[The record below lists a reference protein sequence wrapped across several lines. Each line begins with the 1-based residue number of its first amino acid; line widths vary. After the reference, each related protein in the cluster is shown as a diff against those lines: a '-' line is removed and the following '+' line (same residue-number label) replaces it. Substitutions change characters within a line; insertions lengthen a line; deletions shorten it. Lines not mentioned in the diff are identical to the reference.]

1 MAKTI
6 TLVSNVSAG
15 ADVTTPSLDLVDLQ
29 TGSFNVIFSGG
40 AGNLAGTL
48 YLQGSVDNVN
58 FFTYPNSNQSV
69 TASTGHIWDLNP
81 TGVRYFRVF
90 WDYTSGTGNVTVTAF
105 LKNNVIVGA

>member
-6 TLVSNVSAG
+6 TLVSNANAAG
-15 ADVTTPSLDLVDLQ
+15 DVTSASLDLVDLQ

-58 FFTYPNSNQSV
+58 FFNYPSSSQSV

-90 WDYTSGTGNVTVTAF
+90 WDFTSGTGNISVTAF
-105 LKNNVIVGA
+105 LKNNVVVGA